1 MKKNAGY
8 YLLLIVTWPMKFFPL
23 EFHYIVADL
32 INFFIYRVFAYRVDV
47 VRENLQNS
55 FPDKSKT
62 ELRNIEKKFYKG
74 LGEIFVETLYFSF
87 APSDKILK
95 HIDVDYTA
103 LDELI
108 EKKRSVIFMAG
119 HFSNWEYSFVLA
131 KKVPI
136 QVYFVYKKLS
146 NKAFDEFYKRFRSKF
161 ARPLE
166 MKETYRQLMYDKNN
180 NIPFASLLISDQRPL
195 PHEIKHWVRFLNQDT
210 PVLLGTEKLA
220 IKTNAAIL
228 FLEIRKM
235 KRGYYKV
242 HMELLEEH
250 PRKSKNNDITNRFMK
265 RLEQSIQKSP
275 EQYLWTHKRWK
286 YKREKN

>member
-8 YLLLIVTWPMKFFPL
+8 YVLLALTWPMKFFPL

-32 INFFIYRVFAYRVDV
+32 IYFFIYRVFAYRVDV
-47 VRENLQNS
+47 VRENLHNS

-62 ELRNIEKKFYKG
+62 ELRNIEKKFYRG

-103 LDELI
+103 LNELI

-131 KKVPI
+131 KNVSI

-166 MKETYRQLMYDKNN
+166 MNESFRQLMHDTNN

-220 IKTNAAIL
+220 IKTNSAIL
-228 FLEIRKM
+228 FLEIRKI

-242 HMELLEEH
+242 NLELLEEH
-250 PRKSKNNDITNRFMK
+250 PKKSENFDITTRFMK
-265 RLEQSIQKSP
+265 RLEQSVIKSP

-286 YKREKN
+286 YKRGKN